1 MTNHTQKKRLYEI
14 LHRHGVVSSAPVS
27 LKACRKSDDP
37 PHLEV
42 KLNVHV
48 FAEAARIVVAQR
60 LGVAEGLLGRRE
72 KR

>member
-1 MTNHTQKKRLYEI
+1 MEAKPQTLV
-14 LHRHGVVSSAPVS
+14 LPAPVS
-27 LKACRKSDDP
+27 LKPDRKPDEP

-48 FAEAARIVVAQR
+48 FAKAAGVVVTQR

-72 KR
+72 ER

>member
-1 MTNHTQKKRLYEI
+1 M
-14 LHRHGVVSSAPVS
+14 LHRHGVALSAPVS
-27 LKACRKSDDP
+27 LKSDRKSGDP

-48 FAEAARIVVAQR
+48 FAKAARVVVTQR